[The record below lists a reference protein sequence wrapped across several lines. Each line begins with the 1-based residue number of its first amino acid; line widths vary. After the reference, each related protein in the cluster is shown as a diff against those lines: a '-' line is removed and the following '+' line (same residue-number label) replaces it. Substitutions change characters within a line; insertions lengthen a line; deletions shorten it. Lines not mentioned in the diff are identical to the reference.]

1 VLGFTP
7 TLGQVRVA
15 TATLLPSPSSLGFF
29 GKQKGMVTAVHF
41 FFVFVLLQQ
50 KEEEG
55 DGNIVVVTFF
65 FGFFWKVERDGSCRP
80 FLFFCSSSK
89 KKKKK
94 KATATSVFFFLF
106 SYLST
111 ELGLVLFFLGSWSK
125 EEEDDSC
132 RHLLRWFCRK
142 KLATCAFLLV

>member
-1 VLGFTP
+1 M
-7 TLGQVRVA
+7 A
-15 TATLLPSPSSLGFF
+15 TA
-29 GKQKGMVTAVHF
+29 VRF

-55 DGNIVVVTFF
+55 DSNIVVVAFF

-80 FLFFCSSSK
+80 F
-89 KKKKK
+89 
-94 KATATSVFFFLF
+94 FFFLLQEEEEEEEEGYGNF
-106 SYLST
+106 CFLLFVFLFEHKVRS
-111 ELGLVLFFLGSWSK
+111 GFVLLRFHWSK

-132 RHLLRWFCRK
+132 RRLLRWLCLK